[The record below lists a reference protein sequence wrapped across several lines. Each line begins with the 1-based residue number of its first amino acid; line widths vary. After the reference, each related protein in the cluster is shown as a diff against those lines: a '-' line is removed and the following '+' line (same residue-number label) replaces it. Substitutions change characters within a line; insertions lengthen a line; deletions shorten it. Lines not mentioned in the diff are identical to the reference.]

1 MKEFFTYI
9 ALLFTGL
16 FQAPVAELQP
26 AGIFPVPDISKS
38 EYNALLEKMDKGLVG
53 EEETKRYYAS
63 PIFLHFYSNACSWY
77 CSGVIDSI
85 VASSSQKGF
94 EVDKIHDFDHETA
107 WVVGEGGSGIG
118 TTITY
123 TIPGGA
129 PRITTVKILN
139 GYVKSAQEWQEY
151 ARIKRLKLYH
161 NNKPLAT
168 LELEDSRSLQWFDI
182 GLLGNEP
189 QAEVRPD
196 WTLKFEIL
204 EVYPGKKYE
213 EVAISEL
220 YFDGIDVH

>member
-1 MKEFFTYI
+1 MH
-9 ALLFTGL
+9 
-16 FQAPVAELQP
+16 
-26 AGIFPVPDISKS
+26 D
-38 EYNALLEKMDKGLVG
+38 EKF
-53 EEETKRYYAS
+53 YYA
-63 PIFLHFYSNACSWY
+63 
-77 CSGVIDSI
+77 
-85 VASSSQKGF
+85 
-94 EVDKIHDFDHETA
+94 
-107 WVVGEGGSGIG
+107 
-118 TTITY
+118 Y

-151 ARIKRLKLYH
+151 ARIKQLKLYH

-189 QAEVRPD
+189 QAKVRPD